1 MQLSDLIGKLNVA
14 KVVGNDCIEITS
26 VEADSRRV
34 AEGSLFV
41 AVRGVSVDG
50 HTFIAKAEAQGA
62 SAVAAVVDEELTSR
76 SYIVPGIG
84 DAGDLAYGEKI

>member
-34 AEGSLFV
+34 AEAAFRSTDILLSRKPKRRELRLWC
-41 AVRGVSVDG
+41 VRNYP
-50 HTFIAKAEAQGA
+50 
-62 SAVAAVVDEELTSR
+62 TSCR
-76 SYIVPGIG
+76 LG
-84 DAGDLAYGEKI
+84 

>member
-41 AVRGVSVDG
+41 AVRAFRSTD
-50 HTFIAKAEAQGA
+50 ILLSRKPKRR
-62 SAVAAVVDEELTSR
+62 ELRLWCVRNYPTSCR
-76 SYIVPGIG
+76 LG
-84 DAGDLAYGEKI
+84 

>member
-41 AVRGVSVDG
+41 AVRGVSSDV
-50 HTFIAKAEAQGA
+50 
-62 SAVAAVVDEELTSR
+62 
-76 SYIVPGIG
+76 
-84 DAGDLAYGEKI
+84 

>member
-50 HTFIAKAEAQGA
+50 HTLSRKPKRR
-62 SAVAAVVDEELTSR
+62 ELRLWCVRNYPTSCR
-76 SYIVPGIG
+76 LG
-84 DAGDLAYGEKI
+84 